1 MGIAET
7 LIEQVKLI
15 GTATL
20 IAALL
25 FGLTVTSLSIH
36 RNRRK

>member
-1 MGIAET
+1 MAET

-25 FGLTVTSLSIH
+25 FALTLASLNLH
-36 RNRRK
+36 RKRRR